1 MRPHLSIFNYAIHN
15 EGDNAEIHI
24 DGYIVDAPT
33 QDILKA
39 EWNDETSVSYKSFR
53 DQLSGANYK
62 TIDIYINSGGGH
74 VGDAMA
80 IHDLLVDL
88 QNKGVTVN
96 THGRGIVAS
105 AATYLLMVGNSSMSE
120 NSWFMLHNVSGV
132 AIGDVNQVENQAK
145 TLRKF
150 NDRIRDFYANAT
162 GLPAATISSMMNKET
177 WLSAKEAKEKGF
189 IKNITGEVNFKNA
202 IAPESWPY
210 ANLQVLN
217 TYNGFTTPHTTN
229 TMVDKII
236 QGVTHALQKLNLVKK
251 ESATNQE
258 LQNVSIDEKKLT
270 LALEETLNPL
280 QQEIHNHI
288 NNAVALKMKAVDE
301 QVTNTVKDFLDN
313 HLSSHDA
320 LKNITTE
327 VEEIKKDISNKI
339 TGSAQPKL
347 KNTVTAS
354 KYDHPDI
361 KWGN

>member
-15 EGDNAEIHI
+15 QGDNAEIYI

-53 DQLSGANYK
+53 DQLTGANYK
-62 TIDIYINSGGGH
+62 TVDIYINSGGGH

-105 AATYLLMVGNSSMSE
+105 AATYLLMAGNSSMSA

-132 AIGDVNQVENQAK
+132 AMGDVNQVENQAK

-162 GLPAATISSMMNKET
+162 GLPPESISAMMNKET

-189 IKNITGEVNFKNA
+189 IKNLSGEVQFKNA

-217 TYNGFTTPHTTN
+217 AYNGFTTPHTTN

-236 QGVTHALQKLNLVKK
+236 QGVTQAFQKLNWVKK
-251 ESATNQE
+251 ENTTVHHEPS
-258 LQNVSIDEKKLT
+258 VIDEKKLAA
-270 LALEETLNPL
+270 ALEESLAPL
-280 QQEIHNHI
+280 QQEINSHI
-288 NNAVALKMKAVDE
+288 DNTVELKMKTVDE
-301 QVTNTVKDFLDN
+301 QITGVIKNYLDN

-320 LKNITTE
+320 LKNITAE
-327 VEEIKKDISNKI
+327 VEQIKKDISNKI
-339 TGSAQPKL
+339 TGAAQPKL
-347 KNTVTAS
+347 RNTATES